1 MMGRLVWF
9 EMIKTFTRLRTYI
22 GFLAFGVLVPLVVA
36 GLKMGGQKAFERNL
50 LAALEQDFII
60 GGNVL
65 NGWFFGFFF
74 LGAMWVHVP
83 IVLTLVAGDQ
93 IAGEGNAGTF
103 RFLLTRAV
111 SRNRIIAAKFL
122 VTLLYTALMVLFIGV
137 LTLGL
142 SLAVFGGGD
151 LLVVKRGLVVLPE
164 AALPAQFLLAWGLAI
179 LSMFVVSSLCFLFS
193 AFTDNSIGPIVA
205 TMAVI
210 IISLIIITLPFELF
224 QAIRPWLFVNYFDTW
239 QKVFD
244 DPVPWGDIGRNV
256 WILLGF
262 TTLFFSLTL
271 AWFNR
276 KDILS

>member
-1 MMGRLVWF
+1 MVRLVWF
-9 EMIKTFTRLRTYI
+9 ETIKTFTRLRTYI
-22 GFLAFGVLVPLVVA
+22 GFLAFGILVPLVVA
-36 GLKMGGQKAFERNL
+36 GLKMGGQRAFERNL
-50 LAALEQDFII
+50 LAVLEQDFII

-74 LGAMWVHVP
+74 LGALWVHVP

-93 IAGEGNAGTF
+93 IAGEGDAGTF
-103 RFLLTRAV
+103 RFLLTRAG
-111 SRNRIIAAKFL
+111 SRSRIITAKFI
-122 VTLLYTALMVLFIGV
+122 VTLLYTAAMVLFIGV

-142 SLAVFGGGD
+142 SLAVFGSGD

-164 AALPAQFLLAWGLAI
+164 SGLPAHFLLAWGLAI

-193 AFTDNSIGPIVA
+193 AFTDNSVGPIVA

-210 IISLIIITLPFELF
+210 IISLIIITLPFEMF

-244 DPVPWGDIGRNV
+244 DPIPWGDILRNV

-262 TTLFFSLTL
+262 TALFFSITL

>member
-1 MMGRLVWF
+1 MLRLVWF
-9 EMIKTFTRLRTYI
+9 EAIKTFTRLRTYI
-22 GFLAFGVLVPLVVA
+22 GFLAFGILVPLVVA
-36 GLKMGGQKAFERNL
+36 GLKMGGQRAFEKNL
-50 LAALEQDFII
+50 LATLEQDFIV
-60 GGNVL
+60 GGNIL

-74 LGAMWVHVP
+74 LGALWVHVP

-103 RFLLTRAV
+103 RFLLTRAE
-111 SRNRIIAAKFL
+111 SRSRIITAKFI
-122 VTLLYTALMVLFIGV
+122 VTLLYTAVMVLFIGV

-164 AALPAQFLLAWGLAI
+164 SGLPAHFLLAWALAI

-210 IISLIIITLPFELF
+210 IISLIIITLPFEMF
-224 QAIRPWLFVNYFDTW
+224 QTIRPWLFVNYFDTW

-244 DPVPWGDIGRNV
+244 DPVPWRDIMKNV

-262 TTLFFSLTL
+262 TALFFSVTL

>member
-1 MMGRLVWF
+1 MVRLVWF
-9 EMIKTFTRLRTYI
+9 ETIKTFTRLRTYI
-22 GFLAFGVLVPLVVA
+22 GFLAFGILVPLVVA
-36 GLKMGGQKAFERNL
+36 GLKMGGQRAFERNL
-50 LAALEQDFII
+50 LAILEQDFII

-74 LGAMWVHVP
+74 LGALWVHVP

-93 IAGEGNAGTF
+93 IAGEGDAGTF
-103 RFLLTRAV
+103 RFLLTRAG
-111 SRNRIIAAKFL
+111 SRSRIITAKFI
-122 VTLLYTALMVLFIGV
+122 VTLLYTAAMVLFIGV

-142 SLAVFGGGD
+142 SLAVFGSGD

-164 AALPAQFLLAWGLAI
+164 SGLPAHFLLAWGLAI

-193 AFTDNSIGPIVA
+193 AFTDNSVGPIVA

-210 IISLIIITLPFELF
+210 IISLIIITLPFEMF

-244 DPVPWGDIGRNV
+244 DPIPWGDILRNV

-262 TTLFFSLTL
+262 TALFFSITL

>member
-1 MMGRLVWF
+1 MVRLVWF
-9 EMIKTFTRLRTYI
+9 ETIKTFTRLRTYI
-22 GFLAFGVLVPLVVA
+22 GFLAFGILVPLVVA
-36 GLKMGGQKAFERNL
+36 GLKMGGQRAFERNL
-50 LAALEQDFII
+50 LAILEQDFII

-74 LGAMWVHVP
+74 LGALWVHVP

-93 IAGEGNAGTF
+93 IAGEGDAGTF
-103 RFLLTRAV
+103 RFLLTRAG
-111 SRNRIIAAKFL
+111 SRSRIITAKFI
-122 VTLLYTALMVLFIGV
+122 VTLLYTAAMVLFIGV

-142 SLAVFGGGD
+142 SLAVFGSGD

-164 AALPAQFLLAWGLAI
+164 SGLPAHFLLAWGLAI

-193 AFTDNSIGPIVA
+193 AFTDNSVGPIVA

-210 IISLIIITLPFELF
+210 IISLIIITLPFEMF
-224 QAIRPWLFVNYFDTW
+224 QTIRPWLFVNYFDTW

-244 DPVPWGDIGRNV
+244 DPIPWGDIMRNV

-262 TTLFFSLTL
+262 TALFFSITL

>member
-1 MMGRLVWF
+1 MLRLVWF
-9 EMIKTFTRLRTYI
+9 ETIKTFTRLRTYI
-22 GFLAFGVLVPLVVA
+22 GFLAFGILVPLVVA
-36 GLKMGGQKAFERNL
+36 GLKMGGQRAFERNL
-50 LAALEQDFII
+50 LAVLEQDFII

-74 LGAMWVHVP
+74 LGALWVHVP

-93 IAGEGNAGTF
+93 IAGEGDAGTF
-103 RFLLTRAV
+103 RFLLTRAG
-111 SRNRIIAAKFL
+111 SRSRIITAKFI
-122 VTLLYTALMVLFIGV
+122 VTLLYTAAMVLFIGV

-142 SLAVFGGGD
+142 SLAVFGSGD

-164 AALPAQFLLAWGLAI
+164 SGLPAHFLLAWGLAI

-193 AFTDNSIGPIVA
+193 AFTDNSVGPIVA

-210 IISLIIITLPFELF
+210 IISLIIITLPFEMF

-244 DPVPWGDIGRNV
+244 DPIPWGDIMRNV

-262 TTLFFSLTL
+262 TALFFSITL

>member
-1 MMGRLVWF
+1 MMRLVWF
-9 EMIKTFTRLRTYI
+9 ETIKTFTRLRTYI
-22 GFLAFGVLVPLVVA
+22 GFLAFGILVPLVVV
-36 GLKMGGQKAFERNL
+36 GLKMGGQRAFERNL
-50 LAALEQDFII
+50 LAILEQDFII

-74 LGAMWVHVP
+74 LGALWVHVP

-93 IAGEGNAGTF
+93 IAGEGNSGTF

-111 SRNRIIAAKFL
+111 SRNRIITAKFI
-122 VTLLYTALMVLFIGV
+122 VTLLYTALMVLFIGI

-142 SLAVFGGGD
+142 SLSVFGGGD
-151 LLVVKRGLVVLPE
+151 LLVVKRGLIVLPE
-164 AALPAQFLLAWGLAI
+164 TGLPAHFLLAWGLAI

-210 IISLIIITLPFELF
+210 IISLIIITLPFEMF
-224 QAIRPWLFVNYFDTW
+224 QTIRPWLFVNYFDTW

-244 DPVPWGDIGRNV
+244 DPIPWGDIVRNV
-256 WILLGF
+256 WILMGF
-262 TTLFFSLTL
+262 TALFFSITL
-271 AWFNR
+271 VWFNR

>member
-1 MMGRLVWF
+1 MLRLVWF
-9 EMIKTFTRLRTYI
+9 ETIKTFTRLRTYI
-22 GFLAFGVLVPLVVA
+22 GFLAFGILVPLVVA
-36 GLKMGGQKAFERNL
+36 GLKMGGQRAFERNL
-50 LAALEQDFII
+50 LAVLEQDFII

-74 LGAMWVHVP
+74 LGALWVHVP

-93 IAGEGNAGTF
+93 IAGEGDAGTF
-103 RFLLTRAV
+103 RFLLTRAR
-111 SRNRIIAAKFL
+111 SRSRILTAKFI

-142 SLAVFGGGD
+142 SLAVFGSGD

-164 AALPAQFLLAWGLAI
+164 SGLPAHFLMAWGLAI

-210 IISLIIITLPFELF
+210 IISLIIITLPFEMF
-224 QAIRPWLFVNYFDTW
+224 RTIRPWLFVNYFDTW

-244 DPVPWGDIGRNV
+244 DPIPWTEIMRNV

-262 TTLFFSLTL
+262 TGLFFAIAR

>member
-1 MMGRLVWF
+1 MVRLVWF
-9 EMIKTFTRLRTYI
+9 ETIKTFTRLRTYI
-22 GFLAFGVLVPLVVA
+22 GFLAFGILVPLVVA
-36 GLKMGGQKAFERNL
+36 GLKMGGQRAFERNL
-50 LAALEQDFII
+50 LAILEQDFII

-74 LGAMWVHVP
+74 LGALWVHVP

-93 IAGEGNAGTF
+93 IAGEVDAGTF
-103 RFLLTRAV
+103 RFLLTRAG
-111 SRNRIIAAKFL
+111 SRSRIITAKFI
-122 VTLLYTALMVLFIGV
+122 VTLLYTAAMVLFIGV

-142 SLAVFGGGD
+142 SLAVFGSGD

-164 AALPAQFLLAWGLAI
+164 SGLPAHFLLAWGLAI

-193 AFTDNSIGPIVA
+193 AFTDNSVGPIVA

-210 IISLIIITLPFELF
+210 IISLIIITLPFEMF

-244 DPVPWGDIGRNV
+244 DPIPWGDILRNV

-262 TTLFFSLTL
+262 TALFFSITL

>member
-1 MMGRLVWF
+1 MARLIWF
-9 EMIKTFTRLRTYI
+9 ETIKTFTRLRTYI
-22 GFLAFGVLVPLVVA
+22 GFLAFGILVPLVVA
-36 GLKMGGQKAFERNL
+36 GLKMGGQRAFERNL
-50 LAALEQDFII
+50 LSILEQDFII

-74 LGAMWVHVP
+74 LGALWIHVP

-93 IAGEGNAGTF
+93 IAGEGDAGTL
-103 RFLLTRAV
+103 RFLLTRAG
-111 SRNRIIAAKFL
+111 SRSRIITAKFI
-122 VTLLYTALMVLFIGV
+122 VTLLYTAAMVLFIGV

-142 SLAVFGGGD
+142 SLAVFGSGD

-164 AALPAQFLLAWGLAI
+164 SGLPAHFLLAWGLAI

-193 AFTDNSIGPIVA
+193 AFTDNSVGPIVA

-210 IISLIIITLPFELF
+210 IISLIIITLPFEMF
-224 QAIRPWLFVNYFDTW
+224 QTIRPWLFVNYFDTW
-239 QKVFD
+239 QKAFD
-244 DPVPWGDIGRNV
+244 DPIPWEDILKNV

-262 TTLFFSLTL
+262 TALFFSITL

>member
-1 MMGRLVWF
+1 MGRLVWF
-9 EMIKTFTRLRTYI
+9 EAVKTFTRLRTYI
-22 GFLAFGVLVPLVVA
+22 GFLAFGILVPLVVA
-36 GLKMGGQKAFERNL
+36 GLKMGGQRAFERNL
-50 LAALEQDFII
+50 LGALEQDFII
-60 GGNVL
+60 GGNIL

-74 LGAMWVHVP
+74 LGALWVHVP

-111 SRNRIIAAKFL
+111 SRNRIITAKFI

-164 AALPAQFLLAWGLAI
+164 AVLPGHFILAWGLAI

-210 IISLIIITLPFELF
+210 IISLIVITLPFELF
-224 QAIRPWLFVNYFDTW
+224 QAIRPWLFVSYFDTW
-239 QKVFD
+239 QKIFN
-244 DPVPWGDIGRNV
+244 DPVPWGEIARNV
-256 WILLGF
+256 WILVGF
-262 TTLFFSLTL
+262 TALFFSLTL
-271 AWFNR
+271 AWFSR

>member
-1 MMGRLVWF
+1 MGRLVWF
-9 EMIKTFTRLRTYI
+9 EAVKTFTRLRTYI
-22 GFLAFGVLVPLVVA
+22 GFLAFGILVPLVVA
-36 GLKMGGQKAFERNL
+36 GLRMGGQRAFERNL
-50 LAALEQDFII
+50 LAALEQDFIV

-74 LGAMWVHVP
+74 LGALWVHVP
-83 IVLTLVAGDQ
+83 IVLALVAGDQ
-93 IAGEGNAGTF
+93 IAGEGDAGTF

-122 VTLLYTALMVLFIGV
+122 VTMIYTALMVLFIGM

-151 LLVVKRGLVVLPE
+151 LLIVKRGLVVLPE
-164 AALPAQFLLAWGLAI
+164 AALPALFLLAWGLAI
-179 LSMFVVSSLCFLFS
+179 LSMFVVSSLSFLFS

-210 IISLIIITLPFELF
+210 IISLIVITLPFDLF
-224 QAIRPWLFVNYFDTW
+224 QAIRPWLFVNYLDTW

-244 DPVPWGDIGRNV
+244 DPVPWGEIGRRV

-262 TTLFFSLTL
+262 TVLFFSMTL

>member
-1 MMGRLVWF
+1 MLRLVWF
-9 EMIKTFTRLRTYI
+9 ETIKTFTRLRTYI
-22 GFLAFGVLVPLVVA
+22 GFLAFGILVPLVVA
-36 GLKMGGQKAFERNL
+36 GLKMGGQRAFERNL
-50 LAALEQDFII
+50 LAILEQDFII

-74 LGAMWVHVP
+74 LGALWVHVP

-93 IAGEGNAGTF
+93 IAGEGDAGTF
-103 RFLLTRAV
+103 RFLLTRAG
-111 SRNRIIAAKFL
+111 SRSRIITAKFI
-122 VTLLYTALMVLFIGV
+122 VTLLYTAAMVLFIGV

-142 SLAVFGGGD
+142 SLAVFGSGD

-164 AALPAQFLLAWGLAI
+164 SGLPAHFLLAWGLAI

-193 AFTDNSIGPIVA
+193 AFTDNSVGPIVA

-210 IISLIIITLPFELF
+210 IISLIIITLPFEMF
-224 QAIRPWLFVNYFDTW
+224 QTIRPWLFVNYFDTW

-244 DPVPWGDIGRNV
+244 DPIPWGDIMRNV

-262 TTLFFSLTL
+262 TALFFSITL

>member
-1 MMGRLVWF
+1 MGRLVWF
-9 EMIKTFTRLRTYI
+9 EAVKMFTRLRTYI
-22 GFLAFGVLVPLVVA
+22 GFLAFGILVPLVVA
-36 GLKMGGQKAFERNL
+36 GLRMGGQRAFERNL
-50 LAALEQDFII
+50 LASLEQDFIV

-74 LGAMWVHVP
+74 LGALWVHVP
-83 IVLTLVAGDQ
+83 IVLALVAGDQ
-93 IAGEGNAGTF
+93 IAGEGDAGTF

-122 VTLLYTALMVLFIGV
+122 VTLIYTALMVLFIGV

-151 LLVVKRGLVVLPE
+151 LLIVKRGLVVLPE
-164 AALPAQFLLAWGLAI
+164 AALPALFLLAWGLAI
-179 LSMFVVSSLCFLFS
+179 LSMFVVSSMSFLFS

-210 IISLIIITLPFELF
+210 IISLIVITLPFDLF
-224 QAIRPWLFVNYFDTW
+224 QAIRPWLFVNYLDTW
-239 QKVFD
+239 QRVFD
-244 DPVPWGDIGRNV
+244 DPVPWGEIGRRV
-256 WILLGF
+256 WILLGY
-262 TTLFFSLTL
+262 TALFFLATL

>member
-1 MMGRLVWF
+1 MLRLVWF
-9 EMIKTFTRLRTYI
+9 ETIKTFTRLRTYI
-22 GFLAFGVLVPLVVA
+22 GFLAFGILVPLVVA
-36 GLKMGGQKAFERNL
+36 GLKMGGQRAFERNL
-50 LAALEQDFII
+50 LAILEQDFII

-74 LGAMWVHVP
+74 LGALWVHVP

-93 IAGEGNAGTF
+93 IAGEGDAGTF
-103 RFLLTRAV
+103 RFLLTRAG
-111 SRNRIIAAKFL
+111 SRSRIITAKFI
-122 VTLLYTALMVLFIGV
+122 VTLLYTAAMVLFIGV

-142 SLAVFGGGD
+142 SLAVFGSGD

-164 AALPAQFLLAWGLAI
+164 SGLPAHFLLAWGLAI

-193 AFTDNSIGPIVA
+193 AFTDNSVGPIVA

-210 IISLIIITLPFELF
+210 IISLIIITLPFEMF

-244 DPVPWGDIGRNV
+244 DPIPWGDILRNV

-262 TTLFFSLTL
+262 TALFFSITL

>member
-1 MMGRLVWF
+1 VVRLVWF
-9 EMIKTFTRLRTYI
+9 ETIKTFTRLRTYI
-22 GFLAFGVLVPLVVA
+22 GFLAFGILVPLVVA
-36 GLKMGGQKAFERNL
+36 GLKMGGQRAFERNL
-50 LAALEQDFII
+50 LAILEQDFII

-74 LGAMWVHVP
+74 LGALWVHVP

-93 IAGEGNAGTF
+93 IAGEGDAGTF
-103 RFLLTRAV
+103 RFLLTRAG
-111 SRNRIIAAKFL
+111 SRSRIITAKFI
-122 VTLLYTALMVLFIGV
+122 VTLLYTAAMVLFIGV

-142 SLAVFGGGD
+142 SLAVFGSGD

-164 AALPAQFLLAWGLAI
+164 SGLPAHFLLAWGLAI

-193 AFTDNSIGPIVA
+193 AFTDNSVGPIVA

-210 IISLIIITLPFELF
+210 IISLIIIALPFEMF

-244 DPVPWGDIGRNV
+244 DPIPWGDILRNV

-262 TTLFFSLTL
+262 TALFFSITL

>member
-1 MMGRLVWF
+1 MLRLVWF
-9 EMIKTFTRLRTYI
+9 ETIKTFTRLRTYI
-22 GFLAFGVLVPLVVA
+22 GFLAFGILVPLVVA
-36 GLKMGGQKAFERNL
+36 GLKMGGQRAFERNL
-50 LAALEQDFII
+50 LAVLEQDFII

-74 LGAMWVHVP
+74 LGALWVHVP

-93 IAGEGNAGTF
+93 IAGEGDAGTF
-103 RFLLTRAV
+103 RFLLTRAG
-111 SRNRIIAAKFL
+111 SRSRIITAKFI
-122 VTLLYTALMVLFIGV
+122 VTLLYTAAMVLFIGV

-142 SLAVFGGGD
+142 SLAVFGSGD

-164 AALPAQFLLAWGLAI
+164 SGLPAHFLLAWGLAI

-193 AFTDNSIGPIVA
+193 AFTDNSVGPIVA

-210 IISLIIITLPFELF
+210 IISLIIITLPFEMF

-244 DPVPWGDIGRNV
+244 DPIPWGDILRNV

-262 TTLFFSLTL
+262 TALFFSITL

>member
-1 MMGRLVWF
+1 MVRLVWF
-9 EMIKTFTRLRTYI
+9 ETIKTFTRLRTYI
-22 GFLAFGVLVPLVVA
+22 GFLAFGILVPLVVA
-36 GLKMGGQKAFERNL
+36 GLKMGGQRAFERNL
-50 LAALEQDFII
+50 LAILEQDFII

-74 LGAMWVHVP
+74 LGALWVHVP

-93 IAGEGNAGTF
+93 IAGEGDAGTF
-103 RFLLTRAV
+103 RFLLTRAG
-111 SRNRIIAAKFL
+111 SRSRIITAKFI
-122 VTLLYTALMVLFIGV
+122 VTLLYTAAMVLFIGV

-142 SLAVFGGGD
+142 SLAVFGSGD

-164 AALPAQFLLAWGLAI
+164 SGLPAHFLLAWGLAI

-193 AFTDNSIGPIVA
+193 AFTDNSVGPIVA

-210 IISLIIITLPFELF
+210 IISLIIITLPFEMF

-244 DPVPWGDIGRNV
+244 DPIPWGDIMRNV

-262 TTLFFSLTL
+262 TALFFSITL

>member
-1 MMGRLVWF
+1 VGRLVWF
-9 EMIKTFTRLRTYI
+9 EAVKTFTKLRTYI

-36 GLKMGGQKAFERNL
+36 GLRMGGQRAFERNL
-50 LAALEQDFII
+50 LAPLEQDFII

-65 NGWFFGFFF
+65 SGWFFGFFF
-74 LGAMWVHVP
+74 LGALWVHVP

-111 SRNRIIAAKFL
+111 SRTRIITAKFL
-122 VTLLYTALMVLFIGV
+122 VTLLYTALMVLFIGT
-137 LTLGL
+137 LTLG
-142 SLAVFGGGD
+142 SPWPFSAEETSGG
-151 LLVVKRGLVVLPE
+151 E
-164 AALPAQFLLAWGLAI
+164 AGNHGPSGSGPAGHFLLAWGLAI
-179 LSMFVVSSLCFLFS
+179 LSMFVVSALCFLFS

-210 IISLIIITLPFELF
+210 IISLIIITLPFDLF

-239 QKVFD
+239 QKVFA
-244 DPVPWGDIGRNV
+244 DPVPWDEIMRNV

-262 TTLFFSLTL
+262 TALFFSATL
-271 AWFNR
+271 AWFSR

>member
-1 MMGRLVWF
+1 MLRLVWF
-9 EMIKTFTRLRTYI
+9 ETIKTFTRLRTYI
-22 GFLAFGVLVPLVVA
+22 GFLAFGILVPLVVA
-36 GLKMGGQKAFERNL
+36 GLKMGGQRAFERNL
-50 LAALEQDFII
+50 LAVLEQDFII

-74 LGAMWVHVP
+74 LGALWVHVP

-93 IAGEGNAGTF
+93 IAGEGDAGTF
-103 RFLLTRAV
+103 RFLLTRAG
-111 SRNRIIAAKFL
+111 SRSRIITAKFI
-122 VTLLYTALMVLFIGV
+122 VTLLYTAAMVLFIGV

-142 SLAVFGGGD
+142 SLAVFGSGD

-164 AALPAQFLLAWGLAI
+164 SGLPAHFLLAWGLAI

-193 AFTDNSIGPIVA
+193 AFTDNSVGPIVA

-210 IISLIIITLPFELF
+210 IISLIIITLPFEMF
-224 QAIRPWLFVNYFDTW
+224 QTIRPWLFVNYFDTW

-244 DPVPWGDIGRNV
+244 DPIPWGDIMRNV

-262 TTLFFSLTL
+262 TALFFSITL

>member
-1 MMGRLVWF
+1 MVRLVWF
-9 EMIKTFTRLRTYI
+9 ETIKTFTRLRTYI
-22 GFLAFGVLVPLVVA
+22 GFLAFGILVPLVVA
-36 GLKMGGQKAFERNL
+36 GLKMGGQRAFERNL
-50 LAALEQDFII
+50 LAILEQDFII

-74 LGAMWVHVP
+74 LGALWVHVP

-93 IAGEGNAGTF
+93 IAGEGDAGTF
-103 RFLLTRAV
+103 RFLLTRAG
-111 SRNRIIAAKFL
+111 SRSRIITAKFI
-122 VTLLYTALMVLFIGV
+122 VTLLYTAAMVLFIGV

-142 SLAVFGGGD
+142 SLAVFGSGD

-164 AALPAQFLLAWGLAI
+164 SGLPAHFLLAWGLAI

-210 IISLIIITLPFELF
+210 IISLIIITLPFEMF

-244 DPVPWGDIGRNV
+244 DPIPWGDILRNV

-262 TTLFFSLTL
+262 TALFFSITL

>member
-1 MMGRLVWF
+1 MGRLVWF
-9 EMIKTFTRLRTYI
+9 EAIKTFTKLRTYI
-22 GFLAFGVLVPLVVA
+22 GFLAFGILVPLVVA
-36 GLKMGGQKAFERNL
+36 GLRMGGQRAFERNL
-50 LAALEQDFII
+50 LAPLEQDFII

-74 LGAMWVHVP
+74 LGALWVHVP

-111 SRNRIIAAKFL
+111 SRNRIITAKFL
-122 VTLLYTALMVLFIGV
+122 VTLLYTALMVLFIGI

-151 LLVVKRGLVVLPE
+151 LLVVKRGITVLPE
-164 AALPAQFLLAWGLAI
+164 AVLPVHFLLAWGLAI
-179 LSMFVVSSLCFLFS
+179 LSMFVVSALCFLFS

-239 QKVFD
+239 QKVFA
-244 DPVPWGDIGRNV
+244 DPVPWDEIMRNV

-262 TTLFFSLTL
+262 TALFFSATL
-271 AWFNR
+271 AWFSR

>member
-1 MMGRLVWF
+1 MGRLVWF
-9 EMIKTFTRLRTYI
+9 EAVKTFTRLRTYI
-22 GFLAFGVLVPLVVA
+22 GFLAFGILVPLVVA
-36 GLKMGGQKAFERNL
+36 GLRMGGQRAFERNL
-50 LAALEQDFII
+50 LASLEQDFIV

-74 LGAMWVHVP
+74 LGALWVHVP
-83 IVLTLVAGDQ
+83 IVLALVAGDQ
-93 IAGEGNAGTF
+93 IAGEGDAGTF

-122 VTLLYTALMVLFIGV
+122 VTLIYTALMVLFIGI

-151 LLVVKRGLVVLPE
+151 LLIVKRGLVVLPE
-164 AALPAQFLLAWGLAI
+164 AALPALFLLAWGLAI
-179 LSMFVVSSLCFLFS
+179 LSMFAVSSLSFLFS

-210 IISLIIITLPFELF
+210 IISLIVITLPFDLF
-224 QAIRPWLFVNYFDTW
+224 QAIRPWLFVNYLDTW
-239 QKVFD
+239 QRVFD
-244 DPVPWGDIGRNV
+244 DPVPWGEIGRRV

-262 TTLFFSLTL
+262 TALFFLATL

>member
-1 MMGRLVWF
+1 MVRLVWF
-9 EMIKTFTRLRTYI
+9 ETIKTFTRLRTYI
-22 GFLAFGVLVPLVVA
+22 GFLAFGILVPLVVA
-36 GLKMGGQKAFERNL
+36 GLKMGGQRAFERNL
-50 LAALEQDFII
+50 LAILEQDFII

-74 LGAMWVHVP
+74 LGALWVHVP

-93 IAGEGNAGTF
+93 IAGEGDAGTF
-103 RFLLTRAV
+103 RFLLTRAG
-111 SRNRIIAAKFL
+111 SRSRIITAKFI
-122 VTLLYTALMVLFIGV
+122 VTLLYTAAMVLFIGV

-142 SLAVFGGGD
+142 SLAVFGSGD

-164 AALPAQFLLAWGLAI
+164 SGLPAHFLLAWGLAI

-193 AFTDNSIGPIVA
+193 AFTDNSVGPIVA

-210 IISLIIITLPFELF
+210 IISLIIITLPFEMF

-244 DPVPWGDIGRNV
+244 DPVPWTEIMRNV

-262 TTLFFSLTL
+262 TGLFFSIAL